1 MNDPIAVLRERVQRA
16 KRLYEDRQQ
25 RHRAGDPTVTKEMVL
40 AARDKFRML
49 RAQLER
55 ERKAFQPWMLNGH
68 PGNIT
73 DECKRAIVRG
83 VRAGLV
89 VTATTDGEH
98 TPTSLHYPRNTASGL
113 GEAIDFGV
121 KPADLGDPRAVARR
135 EAFQRA
141 EFSRGV
147 ANYRE
152 LFGPDNAHCAKNG
165 APFHLTEGDALET
178 AHDNHVH
185 ESPMR

>member
-1 MNDPIAVLRERVQRA
+1 MNDPIAVLRARVQQA
-16 KRLYEDRQQ
+16 KRLYEERRR
-25 RHRAGDPTVTKEMVL
+25 RHKAGDPRITKEMVI
-40 AARDKFRML
+40 AARDKFRLL
-49 RAQLER
+49 RAQLQR

-73 DECKRAIVRG
+73 EECKRAIVRG

-89 VTATTDGEH
+89 VTATTDGNH
-98 TPTSLHYPRNTASGL
+98 SATSLHYPRNTRSGL
-113 GEAIDFGV
+113 GEAVDFGL
-121 KPADLGDPRAVARR
+121 KPADLGNPTAVARR

-141 EFSRGV
+141 EFARGP

-152 LFGPDNAHCAKNG
+152 LFGPSNVHNAKNG
-165 APFHLTEGDALET
+165 VHINLIEGTDLEQ

-185 ESPMR
+185 ESPLR